1 MLRLIILFSLC
12 YKLSV
17 QLSLAVNSEFPAE
30 ITVREKSPF
39 SESLAE
45 FVSGIVLEQGVD
57 MQDGEEVS
65 SSVIWIPTYYGFH
78 TFLGVL
84 DSYIHDHTS
93 ITTLKTRRLADR
105 NFYVIY
111 LIEKE
116 ISIRIIYDSANS
128 LLLLSMPPG
137 Y

>member
-1 MLRLIILFSLC
+1 M
-12 YKLSV
+12 
-17 QLSLAVNSEFPAE
+17 
-30 ITVREKSPF
+30 KSPF

-57 MQDGEEVS
+57 MQDGEEIS
-65 SSVIWIPTYYGFH
+65 SSVIWIPTYYGYH

-84 DSYIHDHTS
+84 DSYIHEHTS
-93 ITTLKTRRLADR
+93 ITTLKTRRLANR

-111 LIEKE
+111 LIEKD

-128 LLLLSMPPG
+128 IIRLTMPPG

>member
-1 MLRLIILFSLC
+1 M
-12 YKLSV
+12 
-17 QLSLAVNSEFPAE
+17 
-30 ITVREKSPF
+30 KSPF

-65 SSVIWIPTYYGFH
+65 SSVIWIPTYYGYH

-93 ITTLKTRRLADR
+93 ITALKTRRLPDR
-105 NFYVIY
+105 NFYVID
-111 LIEKE
+111 LTEKE

>member
-1 MLRLIILFSLC
+1 M
-12 YKLSV
+12 
-17 QLSLAVNSEFPAE
+17 
-30 ITVREKSPF
+30 KSPF

-45 FVSGIVLEQGVD
+45 FVSGIALEQGVD
-57 MQDGEEVS
+57 MQDGEEIS
-65 SSVIWIPTYYGFH
+65 SSVIWIPTYYGYH

-84 DSYIHDHTS
+84 DSYIHEHTS
-93 ITTLKTRRLADR
+93 ITTLKTRRLANR

-111 LIEKE
+111 LIEKD

-128 LLLLSMPPG
+128 IIRLTMPPG